1 VILRYKYLSKPRYN
15 RYKIAT
21 GNDINKANRLYNAN
35 IRLAQAFHPTITQF
49 EVVLRNSLNLQLGSY
64 FVDNDWI
71 IHQKNKFMRDN
82 SLRSSR
88 FFVRNSVLKSE
99 NKLRKRGVPITSG
112 KIVSDQTFGFWV
124 SLFLSHH
131 YRLIGGQP
139 IQIFQHKPRAENRAS
154 IYDKLDE
161 IREFR
166 NRVNHCE
173 PICFVGPNIDC
184 THALHIRMTL
194 LSLIKW
200 IEPDLIPFFNKID
213 DIQSKVKNIM
223 HISNQ

>member
-1 VILRYKYLSKPRYN
+1 MKSDLRYKYLSRPRYN
-15 RYKIAT
+15 RYLIAT
-21 GNDINKANRLYNAN
+21 GNYINRAKRLYNAN
-35 IRLAQAFHPTITQF
+35 IRLAQAFHPIITQF
-49 EVVLRNSLNLQLGSY
+49 EVVLRNSLNLQLGCY

-71 IHQKNKFMRDN
+71 INQKNRFMRDN

-88 FFVRNSVLKSE
+88 FFIKNSVLKSE
-99 NKLRKRGVPITSG
+99 NKLRRRGVLITSG

-139 IQIFQHKPRAENRAS
+139 IQIFQNKPTTENRAS

-161 IREFR
+161 IRKFR

-184 THALHIRMTL
+184 THALKVQTTL
-194 LSLIKW
+194 LSLTRW

-213 DIQSKVKNIM
+213 NIQNKVNNIM
-223 HISNQ
+223 QI